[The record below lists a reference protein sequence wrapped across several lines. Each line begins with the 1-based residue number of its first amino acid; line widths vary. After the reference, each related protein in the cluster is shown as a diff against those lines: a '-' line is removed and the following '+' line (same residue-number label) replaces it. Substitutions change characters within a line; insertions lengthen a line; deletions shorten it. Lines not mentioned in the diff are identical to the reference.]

1 MYAITR
7 AVDQNII
14 PPGYKLSTTKT
25 HRRIAD
31 TALAATVL
39 VEKGMPSEV
48 IWESPKLKSLAS
60 LEKINKQ
67 VAAWLG
73 ELVLRP
79 EGEPKLVK
87 VKEDAKEDFA

>member
-25 HRRIAD
+25 HRKISD